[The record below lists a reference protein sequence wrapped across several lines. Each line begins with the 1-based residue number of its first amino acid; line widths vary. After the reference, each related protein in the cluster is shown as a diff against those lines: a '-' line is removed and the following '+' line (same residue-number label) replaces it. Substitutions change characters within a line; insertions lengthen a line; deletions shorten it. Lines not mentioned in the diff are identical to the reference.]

1 MKCPQCRTI
10 QKSTSRT
17 IIDSRPHALGVRRR
31 RECPSCGKRFST
43 YELPAYVLRRF
54 ARAVKKPGNRWW
66 LSLLKPEALIN
77 DAAKGVPSALAKVN
91 VRYATE
97 AEARP

>member
-1 MKCPQCRTI
+1 MTETIPNPARWSQAARVQRHEARIEQMFGDELKIDRCNARQVVVNGRLYASMLDAAIRTGI
-10 QKSTSRT
+10 R
-17 IIDSRPHALGVRRR
+17 
-31 RECPSCGKRFST
+31 
-43 YELPAYVLRRF
+43 
-54 ARAVKKPGNRWW
+54 
-66 LSLLKPEALIN
+66 EALIN